1 MPADPYA
8 RVYFRFIDDHPA
20 VYEDDRL
27 LAAWL
32 RLLMAA
38 EGAYPASASIPRWCK
53 TATIER
59 LAKEGVVDLLPGD
72 RYRIHGLAKER
83 ERRTKQAR
91 DAANARWGRGDAD
104 ASDGRN
110 ADPDADAYAVAPE
123 DASDANMLDE
133 TRRDEQ
139 RQDEGRQAA
148 QRARGTA
155 LADASEEEPEFPAR
169 QWLAQHGV
177 SLREGNGFHQA
188 LILVTERFGIE
199 AVLAEL
205 EELSASG
212 VQDGDDKGF
221 VFGVKDGL
229 FRRSRFDAQADARA
243 TAVAADRAA
252 QAEEKAERERL
263 RLERVWN
270 EMAQMSPEL
279 REKHY
284 PGEFAHLSKKLGKAT
299 LQVVS

>member
-20 VYEDDRL
+20 VYQDDRL
-27 LAAWL
+27 LAPWL
-32 RLLMAA
+32 RLLIAA
-38 EGAYPASASIPRWCK
+38 EGAYPASASVPRWCK
-53 TATIER
+53 KATIER
-59 LAKEGVVDLLPGD
+59 LAKEGVIDILPGD

-91 DAANARWGRGDAD
+91 DAANTRWGRQDAD
-104 ASDGRN
+104 ASDDSN
-110 ADPDADAYAVAPE
+110 AEPDADAYAVAPE
-123 DASDANMLDE
+123 DASEPNMLDE
-133 TRRDEQ
+133 TRRDETSKDKTS
-139 RQDEGRQAA
+139 RAA
-148 QRARGTA
+148 QRARGGPD
-155 LADASEEEPEFPAR
+155 ADASEEEPEFPAR

-199 AVLAEL
+199 AVLAGL

-221 VFGVKDGL
+221 VFGLKDAL
-229 FRRSRFDAQADARA
+229 FRGARIEAQDEARA
-243 TAVAADRAA
+243 AAIAADRAA
-252 QAEEKAERERL
+252 QAEQKAERERL
-263 RLERVWN
+263 RLERVWKDLSQ
-270 EMAQMSPEL
+270 MAPEL

-284 PGEFAHLSKKLGKAT
+284 PGEFAALSRKLGKAT